1 LVVRPVERG
10 SVTPVP
16 PWEGAR
22 EGERY
27 DEKEQETD
35 ELPGERERALEGE
48 SSRGRE
54 GERTREKQRCTF

>member
-22 EGERY
+22 EGERH

-54 GERTREKQRCTF
+54 L